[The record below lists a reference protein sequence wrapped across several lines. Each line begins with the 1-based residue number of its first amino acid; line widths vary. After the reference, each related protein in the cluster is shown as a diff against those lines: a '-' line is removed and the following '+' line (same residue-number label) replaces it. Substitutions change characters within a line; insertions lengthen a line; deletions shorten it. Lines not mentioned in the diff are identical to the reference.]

1 MQDIQILDLTRK
13 PRFRVR
19 LPSGALHDLGPFDM
33 AALQMLEAI
42 RAAQESV
49 TMTLAEKAAPLTDLV
64 AHLLPTADRAEV
76 ERLDAPEMWQIVNTA
91 SQSALKMVEALKN
104 GGAPVALSTPAP
116 ATTRRSRPKTSRATS
131 LPG

>member
-1 MQDIQILDLTRK
+1 MPDIQILDLTRK

-19 LPSGALHDLGPFDM
+19 LPSGALHDLAPFDM

-42 RAAQESV
+42 RAAQESA
-49 TMTLAEKAAPLTDLV
+49 TASLAEKGAPLTDLV
-64 AHLLPTADRAEV
+64 AHLLPTAERAEV
-76 ERLDAPEMWQIVNTA
+76 ERLDAGEMWKIVNTA

-104 GGAPVALSTPAP
+104 GDAPAARTAPAP
-116 ATTRRSRPKTSRATS
+116 STMRRSKLKTSPATS